1 MTQAAPQAQVR
12 EGEPS
17 ERRTRFFHGWWVVAG
32 AMVIQALQG
41 SLFFQAFGVYAP
53 FWMAEYGWSRTTVSL
68 IHSLHRTESGLLG
81 PVHGWLIQRYGPQR
95 VVLGGMTLLGAGFV
109 GLGFAQNFPQ
119 FIAAFLVMAVGSSL
133 CGFMSIM
140 TLVVN
145 WFERMRA
152 RAMALVAFG
161 MSIGGL
167 LVPVVAWLMVAY
179 GWRAVA
185 WGSGAL
191 FLVLAWPLA
200 RVFVNDPESMG
211 THRDGVPPVAA
222 AKEGASGEEQMG
234 ARRVL
239 RSKEFWLISTGH
251 SAALAIVGAI
261 SVHFVIFV
269 GSTLQMAVTTAAAM
283 FTLITVC
290 QMLGQAAGGFLGDR
304 YDKRWLAG
312 GGMAMHTA
320 AMVLLIAAGS
330 VVAVAAA
337 AVLHGLAWGL
347 RGPLMSAMR
356 ADYFGRRAFAMV
368 MGYSS
373 LVIMIGAVL
382 GPLVVGL
389 LADLRGDYGLAFGV
403 LAGIG
408 VVGTLAFAILPRVPD
423 SQPRV
428 G

>member
-1 MTQAAPQAQVR
+1 
-12 EGEPS
+12 
-17 ERRTRFFHGWWVVAG
+17 
-32 AMVIQALQG
+32 MVIQVLQG

-81 PVHGWLIQRYGPQR
+81 PVHGWLIQRFGPQR
-95 VVLGGMTLLGAGFV
+95 VVLVGMTLLGAGFV

-133 CGFMSIM
+133 SGFMSLM
-140 TLVVN
+140 TLIVN
-145 WFERMRA
+145 WFERLRS

-167 LVPVVAWLMVAY
+167 LVPVVAWLMVSY

-191 FLVLAWPLA
+191 FLALAWPVA
-200 RVFVNDPESMG
+200 RVFVNDPESLGMQP
-211 THRDGVPPVAA
+211 DGMASSPRP
-222 AKEGASGEEQMG
+222 AKADSSVEEKIG

-251 SAALAIVGAI
+251 SAALAIVGAV

-269 GSTLQMAVTTAAAM
+269 GSTLEMGVTTAAAM
-283 FTLITVC
+283 FTVITVC

-320 AMVLLIAAGS
+320 AMVLLITAGS
-330 VVAVAAA
+330 VVAVVAA
-337 AVLHGLAWGL
+337 AVLHGFAWGL

-356 ADYFGRRAFAMV
+356 ADYFGRKAFAMV

-403 LAGIG
+403 LAAVG
-408 VVGTLAFAILPRVPD
+408 VVGTLAFLIMPAVPG
-423 SQPRV
+423 SRALLE